1 MYFQK
6 HGYTR
11 TLTLP
16 ASLVAVSE
24 CMSMAG
30 IAHITISPPLLK
42 ALNTT
47 DAEELSS
54 KPELISLFDKK
65 DIVEK
70 VARDVPDQPLNLID
84 DEERF
89 RILFTR
95 IAAGLVRRERWKP
108 RSKRST

>member
-1 MYFQK
+1 
-6 HGYTR
+6 
-11 TLTLP
+11 
-16 ASLVAVSE
+16 
-24 CMSMAG
+24 MAG

-54 KPELISLFDKK
+54 KPELMSLFDKN
-65 DIVEK
+65 DIVQQ

-95 IAAGLVRRERWKP
+95 RDNGLQEIKQVKAINVFADMQVKLEEVV
-108 RSKRST
+108 SVYLSNQ